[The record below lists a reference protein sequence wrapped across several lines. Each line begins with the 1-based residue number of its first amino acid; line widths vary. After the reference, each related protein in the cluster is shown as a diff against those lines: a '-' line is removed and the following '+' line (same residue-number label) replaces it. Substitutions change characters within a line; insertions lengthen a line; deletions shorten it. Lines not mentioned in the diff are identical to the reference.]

1 MKRRMEMKRK
11 KEIRGNRQNKTK
23 KQVVNWT
30 KLFTLNLL
38 QSPFQSLVVVL
49 KLKYFV
55 PVL

>member
-1 MKRRMEMKRK
+1 MKRK
-11 KEIRGNRQNKTK
+11 KEIRGNRHNETK